1 MKPPWKVIVTRRGIE
16 VINTRLPEPLHQRWH
31 WRNHPEDD
39 PRFRPHPG
47 TWICGKRPLIFTD
60 YYRAL
65 RTVKRLN
72 RVFFNGRARA
82 AAFAS
87 RRAELRAKANHDQPI

>member
-1 MKPPWKVIVTRRGIE
+1 MKSPWKVIVTRRGIE
-16 VINTRLPEPLHQRWH
+16 VINTRLPEPLYQRWH

-47 TWICGKRPLIFTD
+47 TWVCGKRPLIFTD

-65 RTVKRLN
+65 RTAKRLN
-72 RVFFNGRARA
+72 WHFREGAARA
-82 AAFAS
+82 LRDAL
-87 RRAELRAKANHDQPI
+87 RRAELRAKAHPL